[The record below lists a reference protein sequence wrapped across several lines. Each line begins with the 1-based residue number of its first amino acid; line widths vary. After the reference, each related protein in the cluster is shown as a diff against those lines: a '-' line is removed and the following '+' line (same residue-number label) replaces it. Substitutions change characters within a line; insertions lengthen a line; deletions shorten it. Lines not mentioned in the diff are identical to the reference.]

1 MSSLPPGRIS
11 WHGRRAERAGRT
23 LQEAGVRVG
32 SVNKVLEDLEW
43 RGLIAESTDREALS
57 AHLDAGPIRSYVG
70 FDPTAASLHIGH
82 LTQLMVVRAL
92 QRGGHRPLL
101 LVGGSTGL
109 IGDPKQ
115 TGERV
120 MNPVETVRE
129 WVESLGEQVSRF
141 VEMDGPQGAQLVN
154 NFDWTSRLSAL
165 DFLRDIGKHFSVNR
179 MLDRDVV
186 ARRLD
191 SGISYTEF
199 SYVLLQ
205 SLDYREL
212 YREYGCTLQT
222 GAQDQWG
229 NITAGIDFVRR
240 TEQAT
245 VHGLVTPLLT
255 KADGT
260 KFGKTE
266 SGTVWLDKELT
277 SPYAFH
283 QFFLNAEDAKVID
296 YLKVFSSR
304 SRDEIEELAHK
315 VETEP
320 FRREA
325 QRALAD
331 DMTDLVHS
339 VEERRAATEAA
350 AALFGRG
357 DLAALDESTL
367 RHAVAEVGVQD
378 LECGAELPLVV
389 DALVASGV
397 VPSKSAARRAIDE
410 GGAYLNNMKV
420 TDTEQL
426 ITAEDLLAGRWLILR
441 RGKKTVGAV
450 ELRRS

>member
-1 MSSLPPGRIS
+1 MNALLDELI
-11 WHGRRAERAGRT
+11 
-23 LQEAGVRVG
+23 
-32 SVNKVLEDLEW
+32 W
-43 RGLIAESTDREALS
+43 RGLVADSTNQEALS
-57 AHLDAGPIRSYVG
+57 AHLDEGPITSYVG
-70 FDPTAASLHIGH
+70 FDPTAPSLHIGH
-82 LTQLMVVRAL
+82 LVQLMVVRHL
-92 QRGGHRPLL
+92 QAAGHNPIL

-120 MNPVETVRE
+120 MNSTEVVAG
-129 WVESLGEQVSRF
+129 WVERLGQQVSRYVDF
-141 VEMDGPQGAQLVN
+141 DGPNPARLVN
-154 NFDWTSRLSAL
+154 NYDWTSEISTL
-165 DFLRDIGKHFSVNR
+165 DFLRDVGKHFSVNR

-212 YREYGCTLQT
+212 YRRYGCTLQT

-229 NITAGIDFVRR
+229 NITAGIDFTRR

-266 SGTVWLDKELT
+266 SGTVWIDAELT

-283 QFFLNAEDAKVID
+283 QFFLNAEDGKVVD
-296 YLKVFSSR
+296 YLKVFSPR
-304 SRDEIEELAHK
+304 SREEIDDLARQVAEEPHK
-315 VETEP
+315 
-320 FRREA
+320 RAA

-331 DMTDLVHS
+331 DITDLVHGT
-339 VEERRAATEAA
+339 EERESAVAA
-350 AALFGRG
+350 AGALFGRG
-357 DLAALDESTL
+357 ELRDLSPGTL
-367 RHAVAEVGVQD
+367 SGVRQEVGGGVVEAGTD
-378 LECGAELPLVV
+378 LPLVV
-389 DALVASGV
+389 DALVAAGV
-397 VPSKSAARRAIDE
+397 VPSKGAARRAIAE
-410 GGAYLNNMKV
+410 GGAYLNNAKV
-420 TDTEQL
+420 VDDQARL
-426 ITAEDLLAGRWLILR
+426 APEDLLHGRFAVLR
-441 RGKKTVGAV
+441 RGKRTVGLV
-450 ELRRS
+450 EVDR